1 MFVDFIEN
9 VSFSNL
15 QVDEHNM
22 PLFGGMMSGQSMRC
36 PTPFAFPFN
45 PLGLALFDTDPSR
58 ILSILHHQTL
68 LAEEALR

>member
-1 MFVDFIEN
+1 MTQNFLFL
-9 VSFSNL
+9 NL
-15 QVDEHNM
+15 QIDEHNM

>member
-1 MFVDFIEN
+1 M
-9 VSFSNL
+9 S
-15 QVDEHNM
+15 
-22 PLFGGMMSGQSMRC
+22 LFGGMMSGQSMRC